1 MSGRKRR
8 NKVRTV
14 VRGSS
19 KSKKNLTRGHFRDR
33 PLTLTCIMSG
43 HSKWKQIKNKKG
55 AADVKRGKLF
65 SQLGKA
71 ITVAARTGQN
81 LDMAVARA
89 KSENMPSDNIQRAI
103 DKGTGTAEGEQISEY
118 TYEAY
123 GPGGSAIMVSVLTD
137 NNNRALA
144 DFKLV
149 LKKNDGRFADAG
161 SVQYQFERKGMI
173 EVPLNSAKDRDEVE
187 LALIEAGAEDIQD
200 EEDHLAVYTGL
211 HELMTVKMAIEAA
224 GINPTDAKATYV
236 AKMPISL
243 SAEDQEKLLK
253 LMEAIDEL
261 DDVESIETNA
271 DLSE

>member
-1 MSGRKRR
+1 
-8 NKVRTV
+8 
-14 VRGSS
+14 
-19 KSKKNLTRGHFRDR
+19 
-33 PLTLTCIMSG
+33 MSG

-65 SQLGKA
+65 SQLSKG

-81 LDMAVARA
+81 LDMAIARA

-103 DKGTGTAEGEQISEY
+103 DKGTGAAEGEQISEY

-149 LKKNDGRFADAG
+149 LKKNDGRLADAG
-161 SVQYQFERKGMI
+161 SVQYQFERKGVI
-173 EVPLNSAKDRDEVE
+173 EVPLDGSKDRDDVE
-187 LALIEAGAEDIQD
+187 LALIEAGADDIQD
-200 EEDHLAVYTGL
+200 EDESLVVYTGPQ
-211 HELMTVKMAIEAA
+211 ELMTVRMATEAA
-224 GINPTDAKATYV
+224 GITVADAKITFV
-236 AKMPISL
+236 AKMPIKL
-243 SAEDQEKLLK
+243 GAEDQEKLLK

-261 DDVESIETNA
+261 DDVEAIETNA
-271 DLSE
+271 DLS